1 MSNLFVPQLWR
12 RDSDTPAISLGHS
25 GAFDDKHLFAPCVA
39 YENKRFV
46 LWYSGSRATVA
57 KRVFNLG
64 MATSTDGIN
73 FTKHPN
79 NPVFTL
85 GDGNRSILTPTI
97 LRSPDGTVLRENGRL
112 RMWFVST
119 DLVNGNGLHTLHE
132 SASIDGQTWV
142 PPGEALLDNV
152 YAPTIIKEEGRYMMW
167 YIDVASDPWYVR
179 YAESRDGTR
188 WEAFEGPVL
197 QPDQDWEAGRLF
209 YPTVVKCDGRY
220 LMWYGSYFGPEK
232 QRTAL
237 GFAISGE
244 GRKWV
249 KHPENPVFEPEPAH
263 EWESH
268 YTTSQSVLRL
278 PDSSWRIWYAS
289 RTMPPFT
296 HKYFAIGTARM
307 ETLG

>member
-1 MSNLFVPQLWR
+1 MSNHFVPQLWR

-85 GDGNRSILTPTI
+85 GDDNRSILTPTI
-97 LRSPDGTVLRENGRL
+97 LRS
-112 RMWFVST
+112 
-119 DLVNGNGLHTLHE
+119 
-132 SASIDGQTWV
+132 

-179 YAESRDGTR
+179 YAESGDGTI

-197 QPDQDWEAGRLF
+197 QLDQDWEAGRLF

-244 GRKWV
+244 GREWV

-307 ETLG
+307 ETSG